1 MHSVIQRISPI
12 ANISRR
18 ILLGYLALLVLM
30 AGMVLP
36 GIATLPPMDR
46 DEARF
51 AQASRQMLE
60 SGDFV
65 TVRFQHELR
74 AKKPVGIYWLQSA
87 SAQIFGKDHIASYR
101 LPSFLASIG
110 IVFGVYFFGLR
121 LMSPM
126 SAFLAAMCMGTSLIL
141 ATEARLAKTDAVLTL
156 LILIQQYA
164 LWVIYHANQKARYVS
179 GRWAALMWGAC
190 GLGILV
196 KGPIAPAILLLT
208 AISLMLAQR
217 AWVLG
222 MRPLFGLIIVS
233 AIVMPW
239 ALLVSADTDG
249 VFLTEAIGR
258 DFLGKLRSGQESHAA
273 PPLAHLVLLPIVFYP
288 ASLLIPRAVATLWY
302 LHGQSHEKSQGQ
314 TRHQNPP
321 DDSNDKDKD
330 WVRFMLAWI
339 VPFWLVLEV
348 TPTKL
353 PHYTLPLMPAIALL
367 VCHFALLPNDASQ
380 KNQTK
385 TKATINAKASF
396 RMRNIAFAQK
406 YLAQLGVWLGVAWQY
421 AALMV
426 GCVIALIF
434 MLVLL
439 IDWATL
445 ARGRG
450 LALDFTSI
458 SQIDNGFGIAIIALL
473 LAATTLGYGWQW
485 LKYHQRHSLI
495 FMLVAAAL
503 FHSISLGGVLP
514 SLRYFHLSPA
524 IDQALTQAGLSQN
537 PIAAA
542 GYHEPSLVF
551 LLGRDVLLF
560 SPRDAALFLAE
571 SSDGVAIVEAR
582 TRREFN
588 RTANAVGVRL
598 GWHGTIRGFNYSNG
612 KTTQLLIYTVS
623 E

>member
-1 MHSVIQRISPI
+1 MHSVIQRIPSLVNMP
-12 ANISRR
+12 RQ
-18 ILLGYLALLVLM
+18 ILLGYFALLVLM
-30 AGMVLP
+30 AGVVLP

-74 AKKPVGIYWLQSA
+74 AKKPIGIYWLQSA
-87 SAQIFGKDHIASYR
+87 SASIFGKDHIASYR
-101 LPSFLASIG
+101 IPSFLASVG

-164 LWVIYHANQKARYVS
+164 LWVIYHTSQKARYVS

-208 AISLMLAQR
+208 AISLILTQR
-217 AWVLG
+217 TWISG
-222 MRPLFGLIIVS
+222 MRPLLGLIIVS

-239 ALLVSADTDG
+239 ALLVSADTG
-249 VFLTEAIGR
+249 GAFLTEAIGR

-273 PPLAHLVLLPIVFYP
+273 PPLAHLALLPIVFYP
-288 ASLLIPRAVATLWY
+288 ASLLIPRAVAMFW
-302 LHGQSHEKSQGQ
+302 HSRGQ
-314 TRHQNPP
+314 TQHANDPP
-321 DDSNDKDKD
+321 DSKKNSD
-330 WVRFMLAWI
+330 WLRFMLAWI

-367 VCHFALLPNDASQ
+367 VSHFALLPNTPP
-380 KNQTK
+380 KN
-385 TKATINAKASF
+385 KAKINAKASF
-396 RMRNIAFAQK
+396 RMRNLAFAEK
-406 YLAQLGVWLGVAWQY
+406 YLVQLGGWLGVAWQY
-421 AALMV
+421 AALMA
-426 GCVIALIF
+426 GCVIAVIF

-439 IDWATL
+439 IDWQTL

-450 LALDFTSI
+450 LSLDFTSI
-458 SQIDNGFGIAIIALL
+458 AQIDSGFGVAIIALL
-473 LAATTLGYGWQW
+473 FAITTLGYGWQW
-485 LKYHQRHSLI
+485 LKYRQSHSLI

-514 SLRYFHLSPA
+514 SMRHFHLSPA
-524 IDQALTQAGLSQN
+524 IDKALTQAGLSHN

-612 KTTQLLIYTVS
+612 KTAQLLIYTVS